1 MVRAQRT
8 GGRMIR
14 LPDLR
19 EEEGFTLIELMV
31 VVAILGVLL
40 LMSTSTFI
48 GVKERANDSA
58 AKQTAA
64 QALETGRIVFTDH
77 ATYGTVTPAELSA
90 AEPSLN
96 FVDEVTNSSGPNNAS
111 MWVPDAPTLGP
122 HVRGGGLQRLGQML
136 LHPGL
141 DHDRHR
147 LRRAGR
153 RRSARLHRRPSHGG
167 HLRHSLARQL
177 TLGLVAP
184 QG

>member
-1 MVRAQRT
+1 MVRAPRT

-14 LPDLR
+14 FPDLR
-19 EEEGFTLIELMV
+19 DDEGFTLIELMV

-40 LMSTSTFI
+40 LMSVSTFV

-96 FVDEVTNSSGPNNAS
+96 FVDEVTNSSGPNDAS
-111 MWVPDAPTLGP
+111 MWVPDAPT
-122 HVRGGGLQRLGQML
+122 
-136 LHPGL
+136 PGHTFVAAVYS
-141 DHDRHR
+141 DSGKCFFIRDWITIGIGFAVQDDVAAPDCTADQATAVTFGTRWP
-147 LRRAGR
+147 AG
-153 RRSARLHRRPSHGG
+153 
-167 HLRHSLARQL
+167 
-177 TLGLVAP
+177 
-184 QG
+184 